1 MSGGKPQ
8 KGASSRGLRFV
19 QYAAAIAGVLLVG
32 IWFAAWVHGKV
43 MSRRDLASFETARA
57 AHVHVEVAPMAQSET
72 PSGAPVDTSLWAE
85 GRTREYRESLLH
97 DFGVPLAVMRIRKLE
112 IEVPVLPGTDDLT
125 LNRGVGWIQGTAA
138 PGTDGNFAVAGHR
151 DGFFRRLKDI
161 ELGDTIEV
169 ETLVGSRTYV
179 VDDLT
184 IVDPSNVSVLAER
197 DLPSV
202 TLVTCYPFYFVGSA
216 PQRFIVRASL
226 SAQTPS
232 GPAEEAARRNTEYS
246 GIENQ
251 KASLDPVISTRPWRG
266 NSKGG
271 CDERIKSVSDGRG
284 GGGPRSACERCDRAD
299 IRYGES

>member
-1 MSGGKPQ
+1 MSGGKSQ
-8 KGASSRGLRFV
+8 KRASSRGLRLI
-19 QYAAAIAGVLLVG
+19 QYGAAIVGVLLVG
-32 IWFAAWVHGKV
+32 IWFAAWVHSNV
-43 MSRRDLASFETARA
+43 MSRRDLARFETARA
-57 AHVHVEVAPMAQSET
+57 AHAVRVEVSPMAQAEAA
-72 PSGAPVDTSLWAE
+72 PGAPVETSLWAD
-85 GRTREYRESLLH
+85 GRIEEYRESLLH

-161 ELGDTIEV
+161 KLGDTIEV
-169 ETLVGSRTYV
+169 ETLDGSRTYV

-226 SAQTPS
+226 SARTPS
-232 GPAEEAARRNTEYS
+232 DPVEESAHRNTEYS

-251 KASLDPVISTRPWRG
+251 KASLNPVISTRPLEG
-266 NSKGG
+266 QL
-271 CDERIKSVSDGRG
+271 
-284 GGGPRSACERCDRAD
+284 
-299 IRYGES
+299 

>member
-32 IWFAAWVHGKV
+32 IWFAAWVHGNV
-43 MSRRDLASFETARA
+43 MSRRDLARFETARA
-57 AHVHVEVAPMAQSET
+57 AHVHVEVAPMAQVEA

-85 GRTREYRESLLH
+85 GRTKEYRESLLH

-169 ETLVGSRTYV
+169 ETLDGSRTYV

-184 IVDPSNVSVLAER
+184 IVDPSNVAVLAER

-216 PQRFIVRASL
+216 PRRFIVRASI
-226 SAQTPS
+226 SARPPTS
-232 GPAEEAARRNTEYS
+232 SAEEFSHRNTELS

-251 KASLDPVISTRPWRG
+251 KASLNTVLSTRPLEG
-266 NSKGG
+266 QL
-271 CDERIKSVSDGRG
+271 
-284 GGGPRSACERCDRAD
+284 
-299 IRYGES
+299 

>member
-1 MSGGKPQ
+1 MSGEKPQ
-8 KGASSRGLRFV
+8 GSASSRWLRLI
-19 QYAAAIAGVLLVG
+19 QYTAAIAGVLLVG

-57 AHVHVEVAPMAQSET
+57 AHVDVEVAPMVQSET
-72 PSGAPVDTSLWAE
+72 PAGASVDTSLWAE

-161 ELGDTIEV
+161 KLGDTIEV
-169 ETLVGSRTYV
+169 ETLDGSRTYV
-179 VDDLT
+179 VDELT

-216 PQRFIVRASL
+216 PQRFIVRASV
-226 SAQTPS
+226 SERQPS
-232 GPAEEAARRNTEYS
+232 GPTEEAAHRNTEYS

-251 KASLDPVISTRPWRG
+251 KASLDPVISTRPLEG
-266 NSKGG
+266 QL
-271 CDERIKSVSDGRG
+271 
-284 GGGPRSACERCDRAD
+284 
-299 IRYGES
+299 

>member
-8 KGASSRGLRFV
+8 KGTSSRGLRFV
-19 QYAAAIAGVLLVG
+19 QYGAAIAGVLLVG

-43 MSRRDLASFETARA
+43 MSRRDLARFETARV
-57 AHVHVEVAPMAQSET
+57 AHAVRVEVSPMTQAGT
-72 PSGAPVDTSLWAE
+72 PPGAPVDTSLWAE
-85 GRTREYRESLLH
+85 GRTKEYRESLLH

-151 DGFFRRLKDI
+151 DGFFRGLKDI

-169 ETLVGSRTYV
+169 ETLEGSRTYV

-216 PQRFIVRASL
+216 PRRFIVRASL
-226 SAQTPS
+226 SARPSS
-232 GPAEEAARRNTEYS
+232 GPAEEAAHRNTEFS

-251 KASLDPVISTRPWRG
+251 KVSLNAVISTRPLEG
-266 NSKGG
+266 QL
-271 CDERIKSVSDGRG
+271 
-284 GGGPRSACERCDRAD
+284 
-299 IRYGES
+299 

>member
-8 KGASSRGLRFV
+8 RSASSRGLRLV
-19 QYAAAIAGVLLVG
+19 QYGTAIVGVLLVG
-32 IWFAAWVHGKV
+32 IWFAAWVHGNV

-57 AHVHVEVAPMAQSET
+57 ARTVRVEVSPMAQAEA
-72 PSGAPVDTSLWAE
+72 PSGAPVDTSLWAD
-85 GRTREYRESLLH
+85 GRIDEYRESLLH

-169 ETLVGSRTYV
+169 ETLEGSRTYV

-216 PQRFIVRASL
+216 PRRFIVRASL
-226 SAQTPS
+226 SAQTPP
-232 GPAEEAARRNTEYS
+232 GPVEVAAQHNTEFS
-246 GIENQ
+246 GIENR
-251 KASLDPVISTRPWRG
+251 KASLNPLISTRPREG
-266 NSKGG
+266 QL
-271 CDERIKSVSDGRG
+271 
-284 GGGPRSACERCDRAD
+284 
-299 IRYGES
+299 

>member
-32 IWFAAWVHGKV
+32 IWFAAWVHGNV
-43 MSRRDLASFETARA
+43 MSRRDLARFETARA
-57 AHVHVEVAPMAQSET
+57 ARAARVYVEVAPMVQAEA

-97 DFGVPLAVMRIRKLE
+97 DFGVPLAVMRIPKLE

-161 ELGDTIEV
+161 KLGDTIEV
-169 ETLVGSRTYV
+169 ETLDGSRTYV

-216 PQRFIVRASL
+216 PRRFIVRASL
-226 SAQTPS
+226 SARPPS
-232 GPAEEAARRNTEYS
+232 GPAEESAHRNTEIS

-251 KASLDPVISTRPWRG
+251 KASLNPVLSTRPLEG
-266 NSKGG
+266 QL
-271 CDERIKSVSDGRG
+271 
-284 GGGPRSACERCDRAD
+284 
-299 IRYGES
+299 

>member
-32 IWFAAWVHGKV
+32 IWLAAWMHGKV
-43 MSRRDLASFETARA
+43 MSRRDLARFETARA
-57 AHVHVEVAPMAQSET
+57 AHVEVEVAPMTQAEA

-85 GRTREYRESLLH
+85 GRTKEYRESLLH
-97 DFGVPLAVMRIRKLE
+97 DFGVPMAVMRIRKLE

-138 PGTDGNFAVAGHR
+138 PGTDGNCAVAGHR

-161 ELGDTIEV
+161 KLGDTIEV
-169 ETLVGSRTYV
+169 ETLDGSRTYV

-184 IVDPSNVSVLAER
+184 IVDPSNVTVLEER

-226 SAQTPS
+226 SARTPS
-232 GPAEEAARRNTEYS
+232 GPAEEAAHRNTGYS
-246 GIENQ
+246 GIKNQ
-251 KASLDPVISTRPWRG
+251 KASLDPVISTRPLEG
-266 NSKGG
+266 QL
-271 CDERIKSVSDGRG
+271 
-284 GGGPRSACERCDRAD
+284 
-299 IRYGES
+299 

>member
-8 KGASSRGLRFV
+8 KGTSSRGLRFI
-19 QYAAAIAGVLLVG
+19 QYGAAIAGVLLVG
-32 IWFAAWVHGKV
+32 IWLSAWVHGKV
-43 MSRRDLASFETARA
+43 MSRRDLARFETARVA
-57 AHVHVEVAPMAQSET
+57 RAVRVEVSPMAQAGT
-72 PSGAPVDTSLWAE
+72 PPGAPVDTSLWAD

-97 DFGVPLAVMRIRKLE
+97 DFGVPMAVMRIRKLE

-125 LNRGVGWIQGTAA
+125 LNRGVGWIEGTAA

-151 DGFFRRLKDI
+151 DGFFRGLKDI

-169 ETLVGSRTYV
+169 ETLEGSRIYV

-216 PQRFIVRASL
+216 PRRFIVRASL
-226 SAQTPS
+226 SARTPS
-232 GPAEEAARRNTEYS
+232 GPAEEAAHRETDRS
-246 GIENQ
+246 GKESQ
-251 KASLDPVISTRPWRG
+251 KASLNAVISTRPLEG
-266 NSKGG
+266 QL
-271 CDERIKSVSDGRG
+271 
-284 GGGPRSACERCDRAD
+284 
-299 IRYGES
+299 

>member
-8 KGASSRGLRFV
+8 KGASSRGLRYI
-19 QYAAAIAGVLLVG
+19 QYGAAIAGVLLVG
-32 IWFAAWVHGKV
+32 IWLSAWVHGKV
-43 MSRRDLASFETARA
+43 MSRRDLARFETARVA
-57 AHVHVEVAPMAQSET
+57 RAVRVEVSPMAQAEAA
-72 PSGAPVDTSLWAE
+72 PGAPVDTSLWAD

-97 DFGVPLAVMRIRKLE
+97 DFGVPMAVMRIRKLE

-169 ETLVGSRTYV
+169 ETLEGSRTYV

-226 SAQTPS
+226 SARTPS
-232 GPAEEAARRNTEYS
+232 GPAGEAAHRNTELS

-251 KASLDPVISTRPWRG
+251 KVSLDPVISTRPLEG
-266 NSKGG
+266 QL
-271 CDERIKSVSDGRG
+271 
-284 GGGPRSACERCDRAD
+284 
-299 IRYGES
+299 